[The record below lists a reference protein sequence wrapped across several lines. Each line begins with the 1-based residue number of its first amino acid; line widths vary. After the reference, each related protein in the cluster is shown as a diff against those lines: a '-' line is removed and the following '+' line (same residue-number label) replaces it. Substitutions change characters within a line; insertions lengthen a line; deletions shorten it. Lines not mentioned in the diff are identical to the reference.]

1 MNTNCKR
8 WIHVT
13 FAIGVLVLAVSAST
27 SATAA
32 PAARFQKFEPIASH
46 GTQMLVNRAAPTVR
60 SRTGEFDSWILN
72 RRGSLSFILR
82 ALATTP
88 LKSMLPVGVV
98 VDDGVPF

>member
-32 PAARFQKFEPIASH
+32 PAARSQKFEPIASR
-46 GTQMLVNRAAPTVR
+46 GMEVLVTQAAPTVR

-72 RRGSLSFILR
+72 RRGSLSCILR
-82 ALATTP
+82 VLATTP
-88 LKSMLPVGVV
+88 VRSMLPVGVV

>member
-8 WIHVT
+8 LMHVT

-32 PAARFQKFEPIASH
+32 PTARSQELERHTVRLIEPAVAQ
-46 GTQMLVNRAAPTVR
+46 TAPTVR
-60 SRTGEFDSWILN
+60 SRAGEYTSWILN
-72 RRGSLSFILR
+72 RRGVVAFILGC
-82 ALATTP
+82 AATAP
-88 LKSMLPVGVV
+88 VKSVLPAGVV